1 MVDTTSISEKSG
13 CGLWFFSRNQKNS
26 KSLPDPYIIFL
37 LNAFDKKCKNLE
49 KKYSS
54 FDNRESKW
62 YSHATLGYSIFQRC
76 LGYEWSVVEA
86 TRISNKVLEKLF
98 SKCPFVKNLQNQI
111 QITIENAR
119 FSKKHELENF
129 FLENTLVKTG
139 APLPSKHSHT
149 FIVASQWWGA

>member
-1 MVDTTSISEKSG
+1 MVDATSISEKSG
-13 CGLWFFSRNQKNS
+13 CGLWFFSRIQKNS
-26 KSLPDPYIIFL
+26 KSLPGPCIIFL
-37 LNAFDKKCKNLE
+37 LNAFDKKCKNPE

-54 FDNRESKW
+54 FENHGSKW
-62 YSHATLGYSIFQRC
+62 YSHATLGYSIFPRC

-129 FLENTLVKTG
+129 FLKNILVKTG
-139 APLPSKHSHT
+139 ASMPSICIHT
-149 FIVASQWWGA
+149 FIVASQRWGA